1 MSPQGRGHS
10 LSHRGQ
16 SSSYRGQSPSY
27 RGQSGPVNQQQQQGS
42 EVTGDIANQIQSIIR
57 GELRKMMEVKR
68 LS

>member
-27 RGQSGPVNQQQQQGS
+27 RGQSGPVNQQQQGS
-42 EVTGDIANQIQSIIR
+42 EVPGDIANQIQSIIR
-57 GELRKMMEVKR
+57 GELRKMMEVRR